1 MAGIITANVISLE
14 SHHSYVRM
22 NSTKDD
28 NTLLCS
34 KEKGEVVMA
43 DTERR
48 LSSETSHGQFISK
61 RAVPALVVTL
71 IESSEIDDSSLNE
84 PHMLSLCDSC
94 GDGTGQNASPSPVK
108 TNDTDDAFIDME
120 TLRVEEGMEP
130 EARLT
135 SYSHDCH
142 GQYRSGAFVVTDLD
156 GGGSN
161 HDGCDNQTAN
171 TSSLNRT
178 RVVNTRDLDRIV
190 NKRIQQALEEERKRA
205 SVAQIAPENAEF
217 SSSPQEAANDDSAE
231 KRSLCVQSQE
241 LSPAILCHYL

>member
-1 MAGIITANVISLE
+1 MPPHSYDVNNRSKLPRLQTITRMAGIITANVISLE

-22 NSTKDD
+22 NSTMDD

-43 DTERR
+43 NKERR

-94 GDGTGQNASPSPVK
+94 GDGTGQNASSSPVN
-108 TNDTDDAFIDME
+108 TNDTNDAFIDME
-120 TLRVEEGMEP
+120 TGMVEEGMEQ

-142 GQYRSGAFVVTDLD
+142 GQ
-156 GGGSN
+156 
-161 HDGCDNQTAN
+161 
-171 TSSLNRT
+171 
-178 RVVNTRDLDRIV
+178 IV
-190 NKRIQQALEEERKRA
+190 LE
-205 SVAQIAPENAEF
+205 P
-217 SSSPQEAANDDSAE
+217 
-231 KRSLCVQSQE
+231 L
-241 LSPAILCHYL
+241 

>member
-1 MAGIITANVISLE
+1 
-14 SHHSYVRM
+14 M
-22 NSTKDD
+22 NSTMDD
-28 NTLLCS
+28 NNLLCS

-43 DTERR
+43 NKERR
-48 LSSETSHGQFISK
+48 LSSETNSHGQFISK

-94 GDGTGQNASPSPVK
+94 GDDTGQNASSSPVN
-108 TNDTDDAFIDME
+108 TNDTNDAFIDME
-120 TLRVEEGMEP
+120 TGMVEEGMEQ

-161 HDGCDNQTAN
+161 DGCDNQTAN
-171 TSSLNRT
+171 TSFVESY
-178 RVVNTRDLDRIV
+178 D
-190 NKRIQQALEEERKRA
+190 
-205 SVAQIAPENAEF
+205 
-217 SSSPQEAANDDSAE
+217 
-231 KRSLCVQSQE
+231 C
-241 LSPAILCHYL
+241 C